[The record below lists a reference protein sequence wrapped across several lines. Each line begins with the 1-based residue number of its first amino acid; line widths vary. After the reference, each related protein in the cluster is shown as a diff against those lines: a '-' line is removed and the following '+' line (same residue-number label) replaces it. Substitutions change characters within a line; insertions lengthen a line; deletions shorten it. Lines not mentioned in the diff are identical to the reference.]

1 MSFIY
6 KSVLIFTIILSFN
19 SAGKGQQKPFDPY
32 PQNNKDT
39 YHLDFKQYFV
49 NEKEEKE
56 DLKSFYSN
64 LDRFY
69 SYKNKS
75 GLSAKNLLV
84 VLNLQD
90 SILIQFFKHDIYL
103 DLLASVDR
111 GNSVYRDACNKI
123 EADFSEKTAFF
134 EKELTYL
141 SSNTLEKYFKEEPQ
155 LTKYRFY
162 ITDLSRNQ
170 GHQVPSNAEEN
181 LAFLTPSLSG
191 WQFELYETITDN
203 IQFDN
208 IETSGGE
215 LNLKSDRIAILAN
228 SDRTIR
234 EQGFKKLFSRYNS
247 MRNLYAFALIKL
259 ADSAYKTALIH
270 NFSDAAEMYYF
281 AKFQSKTNISS
292 ILQQIIDSVSI
303 YKYYQQI
310 RIDSKKKTFLTDTIH
325 YWDLSFSKNLI
336 HPKFSIDSANKVILG
351 ALQPLGKDYEK
362 ELMDLLNPVNRRMEI
377 APDKNKRSGGFSRG
391 FTGTNSIFYSGGYR
405 GSYDDMR
412 ILTHESTH
420 AVHRQLMN
428 NNGVFPVY
436 ASGPNYLFE
445 SFAIFSEFLLTDY
458 LMEQSTTKPEKQFYL
473 EQYFDNK
480 GMTLFSIS
488 ADALLEQKIH
498 EGVSSGTI
506 NNADDLDSL
515 NQSIN
520 KIFSIWDTKSYPEL
534 NQRWMTASLFYED
547 PFYEINYVLGSVL
560 ALQYYKLYNQDRD
573 SFCKNYIALLKNG
586 FNASPAVLLKHYLG
600 IDIDNP
606 DLVPNAI
613 SVVKTKVRQLDDLY
627 K

>member
-6 KSVLIFTIILSFN
+6 KSVLIFIIILSLN
-19 SAGKGQQKPFDPY
+19 SAGKAQQKPFDPY
-32 PQNNKDT
+32 PQNNKDA

-49 NEKEEKE
+49 NEKVEKE
-56 DLKSFYSN
+56 DLKRFYSN

-75 GLSAKNLLV
+75 SLSAKNLML

-134 EKELTYL
+134 EKELTSL
-141 SSNTLEKYFKEEPQ
+141 TNITLEEYFKEEPQ
-155 LTKYRFY
+155 TEKYRFY
-162 ITDLSRNQ
+162 ITDLSRKQ
-170 GHQVPSNAEEN
+170 GHQAASNAEES

-325 YWDLSFSKNLI
+325 YWDLSFSKNL
-336 HPKFSIDSANKVILG
+336 
-351 ALQPLGKDYEK
+351 
-362 ELMDLLNPVNRRMEI
+362 NP
-377 APDKNKRSGGFSRG
+377 
-391 FTGTNSIFYSGGYR
+391 NS
-405 GSYDDMR
+405 
-412 ILTHESTH
+412 
-420 AVHRQLMN
+420 
-428 NNGVFPVY
+428 
-436 ASGPNYLFE
+436 
-445 SFAIFSEFLLTDY
+445 
-458 LMEQSTTKPEKQFYL
+458 
-473 EQYFDNK
+473 EQY
-480 GMTLFSIS
+480 LPR
-488 ADALLEQKIH
+488 L
-498 EGVSSGTI
+498 SS
-506 NNADDLDSL
+506 SL
-515 NQSIN
+515 NRLLIAGN
-520 KIFSIWDTKSYPEL
+520 VYKLIL
-534 NQRWMTASLFYED
+534 NQLFAE
-547 PFYEINYVLGSVL
+547 ERN
-560 ALQYYKLYNQDRD
+560 
-573 SFCKNYIALLKNG
+573 LLCL
-586 FNASPAVLLKHYLG
+586 STG
-600 IDIDNP
+600 I
-606 DLVPNAI
+606 
-613 SVVKTKVRQLDDLY
+613 
-627 K
+627 